1 MRICA
6 HELFGR
12 IRADAANNFG
22 NASWTIARHSRP
34 KFIAMSF
41 GRGIWT
47 SCERRSFR
55 PGDAESM
62 PAAAAGMVSRPARIA
77 SALTVKR
84 ITPSPLFD
92 ATHRVLLSLLQDV
105 RIAKFC
111 CWRLTRSERGR
122 ALNNRLEITGK
133 KSLDLTQT
141 RDAHGLKILLEE
153 GASSVRVLRL
163 QVYGFAADVPQR
175 AMDRSVVVGTRSFA
189 QSLTACPIRC
199 ECG

>member
-1 MRICA
+1 MSFSVEFVMTLQTTSA
-6 HELFGR
+6 MP
-12 IRADAANNFG
+12 
-22 NASWTIARHSRP
+22 SWTIARHSRP

-175 AMDRSVVVGTRSFA
+175 AMDRSVVVSTRSFA